1 MSQKFEWADRA
12 YIFESGT
19 LKVNCRGAL
28 KRFRITDFD
37 RHQPTTTVFT
47 TDTYDC
53 YNLAKKQFLD
63 FLMREKPKD
72 SGR

>member
-1 MSQKFEWADRA
+1 MSQKFEWTDRNYKFA
-12 YIFESGT
+12 EGT
-19 LKVNCRGAL
+19 LKVNCSGAI

-53 YNLAKKQFLD
+53 YNLAQKQFQD
-63 FLMREKPKD
+63 FLVREKHKT